1 MYKDLRERQR
11 KYDKEKVPEI
21 GDLFLRHLP
30 NFIEPYK
37 KYGPHFMLAEYAVQ
51 SETKKNPAFASFIKE
66 AETRDPERT
75 RRLPFRHFLI
85 YPVTRMQRYPL
96 LLDAILKK
104 TPEDHPDHANLT
116 ACAEIIRTIASDVDK
131 LTAASKQQLRI
142 LQVNDCITFKPG
154 EIVDLQLTDPQ
165 RQLFYEGELKRRN
178 TSGLEMAE
186 KQDLHVFLFDHVLLM
201 AKVRKLN
208 AGEEYRVWRRPIP
221 LQMLFVHNNSDFGLV
236 TRGSSNSYTPTITGG
251 GPALLGPAS
260 SGSNALTIH
269 HLGQRGNMY
278 HFYANGSTDK
288 QQWKDKIDEAKE
300 ALRKRQGDRE
310 VFELRTLSDSNFP
323 SNTSSSIA
331 GMGKVNCSTPFTGS
345 DGYKRV
351 AVGTD
356 AGVWFGLEGDT
367 NTFRRVLT
375 SQSVTQ
381 LAVLEENS
389 ILLVLAGKHLED
401 KADTSLRTF
410 TNYRGFTSLLL
421 EKSLTAYPL
430 HHLSSPVNSKAP
442 DRLAQSIAQHVAYFQ
457 TGVCNGKN
465 LVVYMK
471 RRNTNSVFTAVEP
484 SCGDLRD
491 PKNAKM
497 LTSRPG
503 FLNRGGSTWFKH
515 YKVRIAQNHT

>member
-1 MYKDLRERQR
+1 
-11 KYDKEKVPEI
+11 
-21 GDLFLRHLP
+21 
-30 NFIEPYK
+30 
-37 KYGPHFMLAEYAVQ
+37 
-51 SETKKNPAFASFIKE
+51 
-66 AETRDPERT
+66 
-75 RRLPFRHFLI
+75 
-85 YPVTRMQRYPL
+85 
-96 LLDAILKK
+96 
-104 TPEDHPDHANLT
+104 
-116 ACAEIIRTIASDVDK
+116 
-131 LTAASKQQLRI
+131 
-142 LQVNDCITFKPG
+142 
-154 EIVDLQLTDPQ
+154 
-165 RQLFYEGELKRRN
+165 
-178 TSGLEMAE
+178 
-186 KQDLHVFLFDHVLLM
+186 
-201 AKVRKLN
+201 
-208 AGEEYRVWRRPIP
+208 
-221 LQMLFVHNNSDFGLV
+221 
-236 TRGSSNSYTPTITGG
+236 
-251 GPALLGPAS
+251 
-260 SGSNALTIH
+260 
-269 HLGQRGNMY
+269 
-278 HFYANGSTDK
+278 
-288 QQWKDKIDEAKE
+288 
-300 ALRKRQGDRE
+300 
-310 VFELRTLSDSNFP
+310 
-323 SNTSSSIA
+323 
-331 GMGKVNCSTPFTGS
+331 MGKVNCSTPFTGS

-515 YKVRIAQNHT
+515 YKVRMSQNHTRCYMTYFR